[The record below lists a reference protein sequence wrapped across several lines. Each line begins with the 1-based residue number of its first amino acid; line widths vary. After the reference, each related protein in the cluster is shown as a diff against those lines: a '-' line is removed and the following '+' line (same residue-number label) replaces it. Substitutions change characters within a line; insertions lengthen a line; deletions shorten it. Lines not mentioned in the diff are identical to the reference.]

1 MQAPCFFRG
10 REENDLGE
18 LVAASANKSRLADP
32 TIAAGYFLPNGSG
45 GWQQEYCCVILS
57 FRAKVVGEVIPTCFE
72 HLIHAQAL
80 SSDHSEGIGKVP
92 GPIVTRDNRRNLYS
106 R

>member
-1 MQAPCFFRG
+1 M
-10 REENDLGE
+10 GE
-18 LVAASANKSRLADP
+18 SVAASANKSRLADP
-32 TIAAGYFLPNGSG
+32 TTVAGYFLPNGSG

-57 FRAKVVGEVIPTCFE
+57 FRAKVVGEVIPTFFE

-80 SSDHSEGIGKVP
+80 SSDHNEGKGIGIVP